1 MLEDGEDNI
10 EDQEY
15 DYNDMEFEND
25 SSDGGEEDIN
35 HNVET
40 INNSQ
45 LCDITGS
52 EDIVSNHTTSRYI
65 SKYEKT
71 KFIGIRAQQIASG
84 ASIYIKVPDNV
95 TNVEQIAELEY
106 EQKKTPLIIKRN
118 LPNNIS
124 EYWKLKDLII

>member
-1 MLEDGEDNI
+1 MLEEGDDNI
-10 EDQEY
+10 DDHEI
-15 DYNDMEFEND
+15 DYNDIEYENE
-25 SSDGGEEDIN
+25 SSDSGEEDIN

-40 INNSQ
+40 ISNSQ
-45 LCDITGS
+45 LCDITSS
-52 EDIVSNHTTSRYI
+52 EDIVSTHTTSRYI

-71 KFIGIRAQQIASG
+71 KFIGIRAQQIAHG
-84 ASIYIKVPDNV
+84 ANIYIKVPKNV
-95 TNVEQIAELEY
+95 TDVESIAELEY